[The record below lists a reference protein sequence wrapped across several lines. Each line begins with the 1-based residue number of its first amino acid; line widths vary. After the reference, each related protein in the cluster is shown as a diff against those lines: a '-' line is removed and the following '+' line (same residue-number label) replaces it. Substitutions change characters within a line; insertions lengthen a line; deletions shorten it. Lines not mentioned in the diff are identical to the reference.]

1 LSFDHS
7 VLLDFLI
14 SSETCFLE
22 YCVRYLKLLH
32 EDQTAFS
39 SSCRHIEDCDGAER
53 RTDPS
58 VQAPSAV
65 SESLDVVPCTRSST
79 GNDVPRL
86 VDYGSSDE
94 SEEAEERVPDR
105 NSGNTE
111 TDSDHVM
118 IGTISEWLWWDRL
131 WLPGNLTWA
140 DLKDEEGLVYA
151 RASHLYVTVPYALGF
166 LVVRYVFE
174 RLIATPLAASLG
186 VTEKTRYKV
195 EHNAVLEHYFITK
208 SKHPGQADIDG
219 LCKKCSWSS
228 RQVERWFRRR
238 RNQDRPGILKKFRE
252 ASWRMVFYL
261 AAFIGGIIALYDKP
275 WFYNLREVW
284 DGYPRQSVLESQ
296 YWYYILEM
304 SFYLSLVLRI
314 TLDVKRKDFKE
325 QIIHHW
331 ATLTLLA
338 FSWCGNYIRVGT
350 LVMLIHDSSDI
361 LLESAKIFN
370 YAKWESTCNGIF
382 VVFAAVFIVTRLI
395 IFPFWII
402 HCTWVYPPDYYPPF
416 FGYYFFNFMLVILL
430 MLHIFWAYLILRMVK
445 MFLFGSLTKD
455 ERSDNEEDEEEDG
468 ETSVT
473 EDNDGHVKVTNGCGA
488 GGGANH
494 H

>member
-1 LSFDHS
+1 
-7 VLLDFLI
+7 
-14 SSETCFLE
+14 
-22 YCVRYLKLLH
+22 
-32 EDQTAFS
+32 
-39 SSCRHIEDCDGAER
+39 
-53 RTDPS
+53 
-58 VQAPSAV
+58 
-65 SESLDVVPCTRSST
+65 
-79 GNDVPRL
+79 
-86 VDYGSSDE
+86 
-94 SEEAEERVPDR
+94 
-105 NSGNTE
+105 
-111 TDSDHVM
+111 M

-151 RASHLYVTVPYALGF
+151 RASHLYVTVPYALVF

-219 LCKKCSWSS
+219 LSKKCSWSS

-238 RNQDRPGILKKFRE
+238 RNQDRPGVLKKFRE
-252 ASWRMVFYL
+252 ARYQ
-261 AAFIGGIIALYDKP
+261 ICIKP

-284 DGYPRQSVLESQ
+284 NGYPRQSVLDSQ

-304 SFYLSLVLRI
+304 SFYFSLVLRI
-314 TLDVKRKDFKE
+314 TFDVKRKDFKE

-395 IFPFWII
+395 MFPFWII

-430 MLHIFWAYLILRMVK
+430 MLHIFWAYLILCMVK

-455 ERSDNEEDEEEDG
+455 ERSDNEEEEDG

-473 EDNDGHVKVTNGCGA
+473 EDNNFHVYIIEQSES
-488 GGGANH
+488 
-494 H
+494 

>member
-1 LSFDHS
+1 M
-7 VLLDFLI
+7 LI
-14 SSETCFLE
+14 PSLE
-22 YCVRYLKLLH
+22 HQQIV
-32 EDQTAFS
+32 
-39 SSCRHIEDCDGAER
+39 
-53 RTDPS
+53 
-58 VQAPSAV
+58 
-65 SESLDVVPCTRSST
+65 
-79 GNDVPRL
+79 
-86 VDYGSSDE
+86 
-94 SEEAEERVPDR
+94 
-105 NSGNTE
+105 
-111 TDSDHVM
+111 VM
-118 IGTISEWLWWDRL
+118 IGIIGQWLWWDRL

-151 RASHLYVTVPYALGF
+151 RVSHLYVIVPYALVF
-166 LVVRYVFE
+166 LLVRYLFE
-174 RLIATPLAASLG
+174 RLIATPLAASFG
-186 VTEKTRYKV
+186 VSEKTRYKV

-208 SKHPGQADIDG
+208 SKNPRQADIDG

-238 RNQDRPGILKKFRE
+238 RNQDRPSVLKKFRE

-261 AAFIGGIIALYDKP
+261 GAFIGGIIALYDKP
-275 WFYNLREVW
+275 WFYNLREIW
-284 DGYPRQSVLESQ
+284 NGYPKQSMLESQ
-296 YWYYILEM
+296 YWYYIVEM

-314 TLDVKRKDFKE
+314 TFDVKRKDFKE

-370 YAKWESTCNGIF
+370 YAKWERTCNGIF
-382 VVFAAVFIVTRLI
+382 VVFAAIFIVTRLI

-430 MLHIFWAYLILRMVK
+430 MLHMFWGYLILRMVK

-473 EDNDGHVKVTNGCGA
+473 EENGRHVKVTNGCG
-488 GGGANH
+488 GGGAKH

>member
-1 LSFDHS
+1 
-7 VLLDFLI
+7 
-14 SSETCFLE
+14 
-22 YCVRYLKLLH
+22 
-32 EDQTAFS
+32 
-39 SSCRHIEDCDGAER
+39 
-53 RTDPS
+53 
-58 VQAPSAV
+58 
-65 SESLDVVPCTRSST
+65 
-79 GNDVPRL
+79 
-86 VDYGSSDE
+86 
-94 SEEAEERVPDR
+94 
-105 NSGNTE
+105 
-111 TDSDHVM
+111 M

-151 RASHLYVTVPYALGF
+151 RASHLYVTVPYALVF

-174 RLIATPLAASLG
+174 RLIAIPLAASLG
-186 VTEKTRYKV
+186 VTEKTGYKV

-208 SKHPGQADIDG
+208 SKHPGQVKSTLTQRYHRSTSDSKSP
-219 LCKKCSWSS
+219 L
-228 RQVERWFRRR
+228 
-238 RNQDRPGILKKFRE
+238 
-252 ASWRMVFYL
+252 
-261 AAFIGGIIALYDKP
+261 KP

-284 DGYPRQSVLESQ
+284 NGYPRQSVLDSQ

-304 SFYLSLVLRI
+304 SFYFSLVLRI
-314 TLDVKRKDFKE
+314 TFDVKRKDFKE